1 MLRIGSII
9 LKVSDTDRAQSFWMN
24 ALGYEPVRPGSDF
37 LRPGTGDG
45 PLLHVDAND
54 CTHLDLFV
62 EGDQANQEAEVE
74 RLIALGA
81 TRVDWVYPENADF
94 VVLADPD
101 GNLFCVIE

>member
-9 LKVSDTDRAQSFWMN
+9 LNVTDVERAQTFWTD

-37 LRPGTGDG
+37 LRPRSGDG
-45 PLLHVDAND
+45 PLLHLDAND

-62 EGDQANQEAEVE
+62 EGDQTSPEAEIE
-74 RLIALGA
+74 RLLALGA
-81 TRVDWVYPENADF
+81 TRVDWVYPDNADF

-101 GNLFCVIE
+101 GNLFCVID